1 VRALIGSHELG
12 AVATLTT
19 RRTVQRLLDSRGR
32 ALAELADDTVTGVRL
47 DADLPDAR
55 WREVEIE
62 LVEGD
67 RELMEALAATMRAAG
82 VSPAGSSSK
91 AGRVLA
97 GPSTDPTAK
106 PGGRKAPAG
115 EVLDGGL
122 RDAAHALLTAD
133 PLLRLDRPAAP
144 ERMRTAVQ
152 QLRAALALRHQV
164 ATEERSEA
172 LRAELAWVDT
182 TVASLDDADRTHQR
196 IRAALALESKDL
208 VLGPVSRRTE
218 RELAATRKAALAAVR
233 AMLDSDRYLGVMQT
247 VRGMTGS
254 IPLPPV
260 DGRAADVLPELA
272 NRAASRAQRRLGQ
285 LRRAQSDG
293 ERRWQLAGARRAVE
307 RARYAELLVP
317 GRKVSSLS
325 TVLTKAADVLAEM
338 DLSLQTQTALRALGV
353 QAQLA
358 GESAFTF
365 GRLHGLEDLHRIELD
380 RELKAVR
387 SDLKRAQRH

>member
-1 VRALIGSHELG
+1 M
-12 AVATLTT
+12 ATLTT
-19 RRTVQRLLDSRGR
+19 RRTVHRLVDGHGR
-32 ALAELADDTVTGVRL
+32 ALAELADDTVTGARL
-47 DADLPDAR
+47 DTDLPDVR

-67 RELMEALAATMRAAG
+67 RELMATLAATMRAAG

-91 AGRVLA
+91 IGRVLA
-97 GPSTDPTAK
+97 GPEVDPAAK
-106 PGGRKAPAG
+106 PAVRKLPAG

-133 PLLRLDRPAAP
+133 PLLRLDRPAAA

-152 QLRAALALRHQV
+152 RLRAALALRQQV
-164 ATEERSEA
+164 AAEGHTET
-172 LRAELAWVDT
+172 LRAELAWLDA
-182 TVASLDDADRTHQR
+182 TVATLDDADRTHER
-196 IRAALALESKDL
+196 IRAALARESKDL
-208 VLGPVSRRTE
+208 LLGPVSRRTD
-218 RELAATRKAALAAVR
+218 RELAAARKAALAAVR

-272 NRAASRAQRRLGQ
+272 DRAATRAYRRLGQ

-307 RARYAELLVP
+307 RARYADLLVP
-317 GRKVSSLS
+317 GRNADAAGLS
-325 TVLTKAADVLAEM
+325 AVLTDAAGVLGEM
-338 DLSLQTQTALRALGV
+338 DLSQQTQNALRALGV
-353 QAQLA
+353 QAHLA

-365 GRLHGLEDLHRIELD
+365 GRLHGLEDLRRIELD
-380 RELKAVR
+380 RQLKALR
-387 SDLKRAQRH
+387 GDLKRARRT